1 MNRPI
6 RETSLG
12 QWMKRNVPLLLDE
25 VGDVLPD
32 QGVLGV
38 VKKLVDG
45 KDYISEN
52 ERAEFDRLLNHE
64 IQAAQEATKRW
75 EADLQGDAHLAKVIR
90 PLALIVTLGLFFVV
104 LILDSIQGIGFHVSD
119 AFAGLLETLA
129 LTICGAYFAGRT
141 LEKTIRR

>member
-1 MNRPI
+1 MA
-6 RETSLG
+6 
-12 QWMKRNVPLLLDE
+12 RNVPLLLDE

-38 VKKLVDG
+38 VKRIVDG
-45 KDYISEN
+45 KTYVSE
-52 ERAEFDRLLNHE
+52 EDRREFDRLLNAE
-64 IQAAQEATKRW
+64 IESAKEATKRW
-75 EADLQGDAHLAKVIR
+75 EADLRGDAHLAKVIR

-119 AFAGLLETLA
+119 AFAGLLETLS

-141 LEKTIRR
+141 LEKSIRR